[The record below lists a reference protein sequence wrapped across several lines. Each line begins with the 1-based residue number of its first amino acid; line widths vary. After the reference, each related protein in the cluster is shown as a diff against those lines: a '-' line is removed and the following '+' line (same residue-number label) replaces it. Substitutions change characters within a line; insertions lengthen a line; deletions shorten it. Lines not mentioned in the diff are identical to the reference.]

1 MQKAK
6 EYDWKD
12 SNMALFGSDT
22 EKNVKKESA
31 QTEPAWKGAGEKVG
45 LQIWRIVK
53 FKVTHWDKDQ
63 YGEFYNGD
71 SYIILNTYK
80 LPDEEELQYDVHFWI
95 GKNSTQDEYAT
106 AAYKTVELDTLL
118 DDKPVQHREVQNN
131 ESKLF
136 KSYFSTITLLK
147 GGAETGFRR
156 VLPEVY
162 ETRLIHVYRETLTVR
177 GKKKKTITN
186 KEIATKRCNLT
197 SADVFLIDTGK
208 VIYQYNGA
216 ECSHDERY
224 KAAAMVTEII
234 SSRGGKAKHETLEE
248 KSTGP
253 QHPALMHLRDGD
265 KKEKGEKP
273 KGERKM
279 FEISEEDGD
288 DSMEE
293 IGEGSNIR
301 KDMLQSNNVYIFNTG
316 DHVYCW
322 IGKEA
327 SITERQNGLP
337 YASNYLNKTATPWL
351 PISVI
356 SEGKETQEFHQAFD
370 N

>member
-22 EKNVKKESA
+22 EKKVKKESA
-31 QTEPAWKGAGEKVG
+31 ETEPAWKEAGSKEG

-53 FKVTHWDKDQ
+53 FKVTHWPKEQ

-80 LPDEEELQYDVHFWI
+80 EQDTEELLYDVHFWI
-95 GKNSTQDEYAT
+95 GKKSTQDEYGT
-106 AAYKTVELDTLL
+106 AAYKTVELDTFL
-118 DDKPVQHREVQNN
+118 DDKPVQHREVQNH
-131 ESKLF
+131 ESSLF
-136 KSYFSTITLLK
+136 KSYFPTITLLK
-147 GGAETGFRR
+147 GGADTGFRR

-162 ETRLIHVYRETLTVR
+162 ETRLIHVQKQEMIVR

-186 KEIATKRCNLT
+186 KEIAPKKCNLT
-197 SADVFLIDTGK
+197 SGDVFLIDSGK
-208 VIYQYNGA
+208 LIYQYNGS
-216 ECSHDERY
+216 ECSHDEKY
-224 KAAAMVTEII
+224 KASAVVSGII
-234 SSRGGKAKHETLEE
+234 SSRGGRARHETLEE

-253 QHPALMHLRDGD
+253 QHPALMLLRDGTQ
-265 KKEKGEKP
+265 KEKTEV

-288 DSMEE
+288 MAMEE
-293 IGEGSNIR
+293 IAEGDKVS
-301 KDMLQSNNVYIFNTG
+301 KDLLDSNNVYIVNTG

-322 IGKEA
+322 VGKEA
-327 SITERQNGLP
+327 SIDERRNGIP
-337 YASNYLNKTATPWL
+337 YASTYLNKTSTPWL
-351 PISVI
+351 PITVI
-356 SEGKETQEFHQAFD
+356 AEGRESDDFKKAF
-370 N
+370 